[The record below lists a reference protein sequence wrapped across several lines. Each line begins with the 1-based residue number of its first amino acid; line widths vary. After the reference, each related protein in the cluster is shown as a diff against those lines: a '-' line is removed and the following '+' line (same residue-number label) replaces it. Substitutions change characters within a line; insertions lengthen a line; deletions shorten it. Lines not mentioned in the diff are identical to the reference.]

1 MRHSHTSR
9 ISAKTLLAIVGFGLL
24 GACADSVSSPTAE
37 ITAKNP
43 AGYSTLVGTT
53 TFVWT
58 PGQGVTKRFGD
69 HMIVIPAG
77 AICDPSTA
85 KYGLGHW
92 DEPCTAATRNI
103 VITALSFTD
112 AGGHPYVDFQ
122 PGLRFVPT
130 KEVSLY
136 MRDGIRDGKSTI
148 TISYC
153 ATPAKCIDESKDDPS
168 LVTRRI
174 GRSRIL
180 YRRLKHFSG
189 YVLSSAGDEC
199 PGVVEQ
205 LEDGTLF
212 CNTDSGHGGDSRSGY
227 VVASGLGKT
236 STGDTF
242 GKRRRADK

>member
-9 ISAKTLLAIVGFGLL
+9 ISAKTLLAVVGFGLL

-37 ITAKNP
+37 ISAKNP
-43 AGYSTLVGTT
+43 AGFNTLVGTT
-53 TFVWT
+53 TFLWT
-58 PGQGVTKRFGD
+58 PGQGVTKRFGN
-69 HMIVIPAG
+69 HLIVIPAG

-85 KYGLGHW
+85 TYGLGHW
-92 DEPCTAATRNI
+92 DEACAPATRSI

-122 PGLRFVPT
+122 PALRFVPT
-130 KEVSLY
+130 KEVYLY
-136 MRDGIRDGKSTI
+136 MRDGVRDGSKTL

-153 ATPAKCIDESKDDPS
+153 STPLTCTDESKNDPS
-168 LVTRRI
+168 LVTHRV
-174 GRSRIL
+174 GNSRIL

-189 YVLSSAGDEC
+189 YVVATSGDC
-199 PGVVEQ
+199 SGSVEQ

-212 CNTDSGHGGDSRSGY
+212 CNTDGGRGGESRSGY

-242 GKRRRADK
+242 GGHRRRADK